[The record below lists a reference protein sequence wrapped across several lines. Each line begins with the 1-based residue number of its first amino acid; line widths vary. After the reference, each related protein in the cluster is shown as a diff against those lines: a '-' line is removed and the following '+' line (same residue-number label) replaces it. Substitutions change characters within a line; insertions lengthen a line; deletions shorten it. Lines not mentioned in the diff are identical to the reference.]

1 VRAIQSAVYFSV
13 DASPVGF
20 WKQVEPYFA
29 YMIPAD
35 IDHLHQLVG
44 FLFLIF
50 FDFNLCIGIQCL
62 LLSETFGLVPSFY
75 TSFTHCLK
83 LNL

>member
-1 VRAIQSAVYFSV
+1 MLTV

-29 YMIPAD
+29 YMIPAE

-75 TSFTHCLK
+75 PLFETQLLMTVL
-83 LNL
+83 